1 MATGKTNKNSSD
13 RNRHS
18 RAGILARLLQALL
31 AALIIA
37 LGIFAA
43 GYLIKMKKPP
53 QRKEIKNPPPLVQVV
68 TLAKRDIRMLVR
80 GHGTVSPKVKV
91 DIIPEVPGKVVYVH
105 PQLKAG
111 GFIPADREIL
121 RIDPRDYQL
130 AEQQAKAAVA
140 EAQVRLD
147 TERAEAL
154 VARKEWE
161 GLHPDSEPNSPLVLR
176 EPQIR
181 RAQASLESAKAQL
194 AISQLKLERTTLALP
209 FDALITDERVD
220 LGQYVVVGQPLG
232 SAYGIESVEIEV
244 PLEDEDLA
252 WFNIFENTVSVNG
265 NNGSAEYIAAQVKA
279 RFAGAEHTWPG
290 RVVRTT
296 GQVDRTSRMVSVV
309 VEVAEP
315 YDISGGRPPLLPGA
329 FVEVLIEGAVVK
341 DALAVPRDAVR
352 EANKVWL
359 VEDGKMH
366 VTELKIL
373 RADKDFA
380 YVASGLEDGARIV
393 LSSIDIVVDGM
404 EIRVQPDNAETD
416 RRADEPNKA
425 PAKSEVN

>member
-18 RAGILARLLQALL
+18 RAGILARLLQALF

-209 FDALITDERVD
+209 FDA
-220 LGQYVVVGQPLG
+220 
-232 SAYGIESVEIEV
+232 
-244 PLEDEDLA
+244 
-252 WFNIFENTVSVNG
+252 
-265 NNGSAEYIAAQVKA
+265 
-279 RFAGAEHTWPG
+279 
-290 RVVRTT
+290 
-296 GQVDRTSRMVSVV
+296 
-309 VEVAEP
+309 
-315 YDISGGRPPLLPGA
+315 PLLCPSM
-329 FVEVLIEGAVVK
+329 
-341 DALAVPRDAVR
+341 P
-352 EANKVWL
+352 
-359 VEDGKMH
+359 
-366 VTELKIL
+366 
-373 RADKDFA
+373 
-380 YVASGLEDGARIV
+380 
-393 LSSIDIVVDGM
+393 
-404 EIRVQPDNAETD
+404 
-416 RRADEPNKA
+416 
-425 PAKSEVN
+425 